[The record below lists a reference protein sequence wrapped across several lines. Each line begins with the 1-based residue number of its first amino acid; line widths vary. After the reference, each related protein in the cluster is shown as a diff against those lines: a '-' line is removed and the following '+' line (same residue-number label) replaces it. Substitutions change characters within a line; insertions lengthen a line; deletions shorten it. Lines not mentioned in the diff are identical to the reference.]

1 MMRVGVPAERIGS
14 RAEKPFGRNRPPWQT
29 FRLGRRQGRDH
40 LTEALQ
46 ASPGERPGF
55 YYETVIAAG
64 GNMGQARRILAA
76 LVAGGKVKA
85 EGTKPRNRYSLA

>member
-1 MMRVGVPAERIGS
+1 MGYRQNGSGAAPRIPSAG
-14 RAEKPFGRNRPPWQT
+14 T
-29 FRLGRRQGRDH
+29 GRRGKRSDLADGMAETI

-55 YYETVIAAG
+55 YYEKVIAAG
-64 GNMGQARRILAA
+64 GNMGQARRIMAA

-85 EGTKPRNRYSLA
+85 EGTKPHNRYSLV